1 MMGTLYLDPNAQAY
15 TDDEIV
21 GKVNAAAANITRA
34 NCVEGAALAA
44 DLDDIDE
51 GATNKHFT
59 TTKDAKLTG
68 IEDNATADQT
78 GDEMVTAIDAGTASI
93 TRETALSQDDLKLVK
108 SDPASG
114 QRQVRKLNLGADNK
128 VEVDFNDTP
137 EP

>member
-1 MMGTLYLDPNAQAY
+1 MGTLYLDPNAASY

-21 GKVNAAAANITRA
+21 GKVNAASAQISRADAIAGTALGGCDADDLAEGSANKWAA
-34 NCVEGAALAA
+34 ES
-44 DLDDIDE
+44 
-51 GATNKHFT
+51 GATC
-59 TTKDAKLTG
+59 
-68 IEDNATADQT
+68 DQT
-78 GDEMVTAIDAGTASI
+78 GDEMVAAIDAGTASI
-93 TRETALSQDDLKLVK
+93 TREGALSQDDLKLVK